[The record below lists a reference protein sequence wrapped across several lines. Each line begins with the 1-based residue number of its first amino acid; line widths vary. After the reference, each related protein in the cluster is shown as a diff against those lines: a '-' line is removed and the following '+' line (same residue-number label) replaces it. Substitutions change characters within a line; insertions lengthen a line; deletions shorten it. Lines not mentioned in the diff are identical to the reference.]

1 MRSSDSGHRGPWGFC
16 PQGPPEHVTEMPPK
30 QRSMLGQEQETWGG
44 QKEAAQDIAIEPGS
58 GPLGGGG
65 SPEPGR
71 EKLKVCG
78 LAGTPPEA

>member
-1 MRSSDSGHRGPWGFC
+1 
-16 PQGPPEHVTEMPPK
+16 
-30 QRSMLGQEQETWGG
+30 MLGQEQETWGG

>member
-1 MRSSDSGHRGPWGFC
+1 MGRP
-16 PQGPPEHVTEMPPK
+16 
-30 QRSMLGQEQETWGG
+30 GG
-44 QKEAAQDIAIEPGS
+44 SREGGDEAGGAAQDIAIEPGS
-58 GPLGGGG
+58 GPGVGGG

>member
-1 MRSSDSGHRGPWGFC
+1 
-16 PQGPPEHVTEMPPK
+16 MPPK
-30 QRSMLGQEQETWGG
+30 QRSVLGQEQETWGGQEQETWGG